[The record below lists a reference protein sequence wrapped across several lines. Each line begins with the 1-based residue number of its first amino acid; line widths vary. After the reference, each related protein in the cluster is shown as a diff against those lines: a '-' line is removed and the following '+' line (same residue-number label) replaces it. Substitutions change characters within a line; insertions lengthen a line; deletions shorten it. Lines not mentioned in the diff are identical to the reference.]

1 MFHSPRATLAALAL
15 PLALM
20 AAPTPASANGWDES
34 AEARQTAATA
44 AWQSLETLEEAFGV
58 SSISNGKYRW
68 KDGRD
73 RATRVVVNLNTQMLF
88 VYDGSEMIAASTI
101 SSGRESNPT
110 PTGIFPIME
119 KNRHHRSNKYNDAPM
134 PYMQRLDTYGIALHA
149 GDLPGYPASH
159 GCIRLPKEFAARLF
173 KATEVGTEVLVGG
186 YQETGRYAQADK
198 DDQDGVS

>member
-1 MFHSPRATLAALAL
+1 MFRSPRATLAALAL

-20 AAPTPASANGWDES
+20 AAPTPAMANGWDES

-58 SSISNGKYRW
+58 STISNGKYRW

-73 RATRVVVNLNTQMLF
+73 RATRIVVNLNTQMLF

-101 SSGRESNPT
+101 SSGKEGNET

-186 YQETGRYAQADK
+186 YHETGRYARMT
-198 DDQDGVS
+198 

>member
-1 MFHSPRATLAALAL
+1 MFRSPRATLAALAL